1 MFAVTTLQI
10 YIRDLRCQLNNE
22 LFGLQCRPALCR
34 GYKPFS
40 LVKFRT
46 TICPDRSGF
55 GGLVVS
61 MLASGTRVRG
71 FKPGR
76 SRRSFS
82 DEKILSMPSFGS
94 EVKPFAPCRRFA
106 AC

>member
-1 MFAVTTLQI
+1 MI
-10 YIRDLRCQLNNE
+10 NNE
-22 LFGLQCRPALCR
+22 GEIGGAYST
-34 GYKPFS
+34 YKGGDREMRAGFWWGKPEGKR
-40 LVKFRT
+40 LNGTLRHR
-46 TICPDRSGF
+46 RSGF

-76 SRRSFS
+76 SL
-82 DEKILSMPSFGS
+82 IMPSFGR